1 MTLCR
6 KDRLV
11 ELSPWSLQSFWPC
24 SSIVPWRTWAKICE
38 VWKLGSGVWHWFSN
52 ELAKC
57 WEQMQCAWKISQPF
71 WLTVQPRRSGR
82 ILLCWDFAQHHGAW
96 TEGEVLGRPGA
107 DVAATHDALNE
118 LLQGWYQHR
127 PEVAHLSRHYFSS
140 HAVLGG
146 AAFYLEH
153 ATADDFPDLCLGW
166 INHWIT
172 ENIWRLSIKAL
183 HLYHWRSEKCSWN
196 TSLSPHM
203 ELSVASLDRTLTA
216 FPLSGW
222 PRVNHA
228 LSLRI
233 TNAGVGG
240 HSRLCWWHSGQTV
253 RLSDWVRLCLWYSRS
268 VQISPLYLACQ
279 VVCSSNSC
287 LNGSQ
292 WSLNILNIFEC
303 LMEKR
308 WPQGQES
315 FLGLPNCS
323 DVLGRWT
330 PTAACRCTT

>member
-172 ENIWRLSIKAL
+172 ENIWRLSQTL
-183 HLYHWRSEKCSWN
+183 HQSSPPV
-196 TSLSPHM
+196 SLKIRKMQLKHLFEPTH
-203 ELSVASLDRTLTA
+203 
-216 FPLSGW
+216 G
-222 PRVNHA
+222 A
-228 LSLRI
+228 LSSFLWPDSNSISLVWLASSKSRTFLTHHKCRCRWTQSTPLVTLR
-233 TNAGVGG
+233 
-240 HSRLCWWHSGQTV
+240 SDCQTV
-253 RLSDWVRLCLWYSRS
+253 RLSQTVFVVL
-268 VQISPLYLACQ
+268 QISPDQSIVLGLPSGLQ
-279 VVCSSNSC
+279 FWF
-287 LNGSQ
+287 GSQ
-292 WSLNILNIFEC
+292 WISMDLN
-303 LMEKR
+303 
-308 WPQGQES
+308 
-315 FLGLPNCS
+315 GL
-323 DVLGRWT
+323 
-330 PTAACRCTT
+330 

>member
-1 MTLCR
+1 
-6 KDRLV
+6 
-11 ELSPWSLQSFWPC
+11 
-24 SSIVPWRTWAKICE
+24 
-38 VWKLGSGVWHWFSN
+38 
-52 ELAKC
+52 
-57 WEQMQCAWKISQPF
+57 MQCAWKISQPF